1 MNSLP
6 QLRTVRDP
14 KPGTAAAESPNA
26 QTPAPKPIIIPG
38 LEQAKLPPE
47 ATAILTEAVQAQFLN
62 VEDVAPF
69 LVQVGARASQM
80 TTRERTCD
88 ALIQH
93 KYFTQYQR
101 TRLLAGQTFGMTF
114 GSYRIRDRIGGGT
127 VSAVFV
133 AEHMLLK
140 KPVAIKVLTSEKADL
155 TEIRAR
161 FLTEARLLAKLDHPN
176 IVQLLDFGIL
186 ANPKSSEEIW
196 YLVLDLA
203 SQGDVEQFV
212 YARGEALPQ
221 ALACEW
227 VREAAEGLRAAHE
240 AGLVHRDIKP
250 SNLLL
255 GDNHRIKLT
264 DFGLAR
270 HMRSTRTPIR
280 CEVGTLGFA
289 APEQITDPTTVS
301 PATDIY
307 ALGVT
312 LFWLLSGRL
321 PYPEDCPARELLKII
336 QTGTPKRLRSEWK
349 LAPAQLDA
357 FMARMLAR
365 NPADRPNAEAVA
377 KAMETF
383 AEASPHPDVSGKI
396 HADESG
402 PSEEVLRR
410 TIDTLEL
417 SNTTFKNAAAQ
428 NQAALLLGL
437 GTALAARTPIT
448 LGKQKRLAAYT
459 QSLARHL
466 SQQPAWNMFAGKV
479 AIEELGQVCAIAD
492 LGLLKVSDAVPFDAT
507 YRKAYEEEEYRKHP
521 QYGVEMLHTIS
532 EAHGE
537 YLSCLRLT
545 RAAVGSHHERWDG
558 TGYPHGL
565 KGESIP
571 RAARLVSL
579 AQAYDT
585 LRDSADHEL
594 VVPSLCKQSRSAFDP
609 DVIAVFQ
616 NWAWEWDAIYS
627 TIPD

>member
-1 MNSLP
+1 MNPLP
-6 QLRTVRDP
+6 QLRTVRDAR
-14 KPGTAAAESPNA
+14 PGTAVADSTIT
-26 QTPAPKPIIIPG
+26 QTPVPKPIHIPG
-38 LEQAKLPPE
+38 LDQVKIPPE
-47 ATAILTEAVQAQFLN
+47 ALALLTEAVQAQFLDA
-62 VEDVAPF
+62 EDVAPF
-69 LVQVGARASQM
+69 LTRVGERIPQM
-80 TTRERTCD
+80 NSRERTCD

-93 KYFTQYQR
+93 QCFTQYQR

-127 VSAVFV
+127 VSAVFI
-133 AEHMLLK
+133 AEHTLLK
-140 KPVAIKVLTSEKADL
+140 KPVAIKVLTSEKADFA
-155 TEIRAR
+155 EIRVR
-161 FLTEARLLAKLDHPN
+161 FLAEARMLAKLDHPN
-176 IVQLLDFGIL
+176 IVRLLDFGIL

-203 SQGDVEQFV
+203 TQGDVEQFV

-227 VREAAEGLRAAHE
+227 AREAAEALRAAHE
-240 AGLVHRDIKP
+240 AGLIHRDIKP

-255 GDNHRIKLT
+255 GENHRIKLT

-289 APEQITDPTTVS
+289 APEQIIDPTTVG

-312 LFWLLSGRL
+312 LFWLLTGQV
-321 PYPEDCPARELLKII
+321 PYPANLPPRELLKII
-336 QTGTPKRLRSEWK
+336 QTGTPNRLRSEWK

-365 NPADRPNAEAVA
+365 NPADRPSAEAVA
-377 KAMETF
+377 KAMEIF

-402 PSEEVLRR
+402 PSEEVLRH
-410 TIDTLEL
+410 TIETLER
-417 SNTTFKNAAAQ
+417 SNTTHKNAALQ

-448 LGKQKRLAAYT
+448 LGKQKRLSAYV
-459 QSLARHL
+459 QSLAKHL
-466 SQQPAWNMFAGKV
+466 SQQPAWSLYSGKL
-479 AIEELGQVCAIAD
+479 AIEELGRICTIAD
-492 LGLLKVSDAVPFDAT
+492 LGLLKLSDAVPFEVTFRQAH
-507 YRKAYEEEEYRKHP
+507 EEEEYRRHP

-537 YLSCLRLT
+537 YLSCLRLA
-545 RAAVGSHHERWDG
+545 RAVIGGHQERWDG
-558 TGYPHGL
+558 SGYPHGL

-571 RAARLVSL
+571 RAARLVAI
-579 AQAYDT
+579 AQAYDAA
-585 LRDSADHEL
+585 RAKVDHEL
-594 VVPSLCKQSRSAFDP
+594 VVASLCKQAGSAFDP
-609 DVIAVFQ
+609 DIIAVFQ
-616 NWAWEWDAIYS
+616 NWAWEWDAAYS